1 MGRYYHG
8 DIEGKFWFAVQSSDD
23 GEYFGM
29 RESQNYIEYYS
40 DDLETAEEGVKEC
53 KQELSGYLK
62 KMDKFFN
69 SVDGYNDTMLSEALD
84 LEGKEHDEKRRNLLV
99 WYARLRLG
107 KKIVACIKEQGS
119 CYYSAEL

>member
-29 RESQNYIEYYS
+29 RETCNSIQYFS
-40 DDLETAEEGVKEC
+40 DDLELAEKGIKEC
-53 KQELSGYLK
+53 KKALRGYLT
-62 KMDKFFN
+62 KMNKFFD
-69 SVDGYNDTMLSEALD
+69 SRSSYTRKSLEETLELD
-84 LEGKEHDEKRRNLLV
+84 ETQTDKLLM

-107 KKIVACIKEQGS
+107 RQIVACIEEQGS
-119 CYYSAEL
+119 CYYEAEL

>member
-29 RESQNYIEYYS
+29 RESQNHIEYYS
-40 DDLETAEEGVKEC
+40 DDLETAEEGVQEC
-53 KQELSGYLK
+53 KQALRGYLT
-62 KMDKFFN
+62 KMNKFFDSRSSYTRKN
-69 SVDGYNDTMLSEALD
+69 
-84 LEGKEHDEKRRNLLV
+84 LEETLELNENETKELLV

-107 KKIVACIKEQGS
+107 RQIVACIKEQGS
-119 CYYSAEL
+119 CYYEAEL

>member
-29 RESQNYIEYYS
+29 REQQNHIEYYS
-40 DDLETAEEGVKEC
+40 DDLETAEEGVQECLNTLGKYKE
-53 KQELSGYLK
+53 EI
-62 KMDKFFN
+62 DKYFTEYA
-69 SVDGYNDTMLSEALD
+69 SYT
-84 LEGKEHDEKRRNLLV
+84 DEKLAKALNISEDKLKELLV

-107 KKIVACIKEQGS
+107 KQIVACIKEQGS